1 MHWFCLF
8 VFIRLSIK
16 LPLLLRFV
24 QVNLQNGQECGGAY
38 LKLLSDS
45 PDLSPAGFRD
55 QTPYTIMFGPDKC
68 GNDNKVRV
76 CVCVDP
82 AVYHMVGSDA
92 IFIIALVHQYPSR
105 VPPPSPECRQ

>member
-1 MHWFCLF
+1 MHRFCPF

-16 LPLLLRFV
+16 LPLLLRVV

-76 CVCVDP
+76 FVDP
-82 AVYHMVGSDA
+82 AVYHMVGSDT
-92 IFIIALVHQYPSR
+92 IFIIALVH
-105 VPPPSPECRQ
+105 